1 MMVQSDRQKKLI
13 KWLRIILVL
22 FGLIFSII
30 GILGFFMNMGK
41 TGRKNEVYYE
51 YRNFGSQ
58 FAGIDI
64 DDDGNI
70 YIAEDTRGIIQ
81 VYTSKGKFLY
91 GIECDTNGGTFSFME
106 KDNEI
111 YVSISR
117 GTSLKIVN
125 KTIIETPDI
134 DEKYSRALRFR
145 KNDLL
150 YIFKRS
156 GKVIKESPDG
166 KSEVI
171 ELEGFKKEWHPMVY
185 MSIYAIGFGLFG
197 LGSGFFKY
205 ALDSTIEYCNKM

>member
-1 MMVQSDRQKKLI
+1 
-13 KWLRIILVL
+13 
-22 FGLIFSII
+22 
-30 GILGFFMNMGK
+30 
-41 TGRKNEVYYE
+41 
-51 YRNFGSQ
+51 
-58 FAGIDI
+58 
-64 DDDGNI
+64 
-70 YIAEDTRGIIQ
+70 
-81 VYTSKGKFLY
+81 
-91 GIECDTNGGTFSFME
+91 ME

-134 DEKYSRALRFR
+134 DEKYSRSLRFR
-145 KNDLL
+145 KNNLL

-156 GKVIKESPDG
+156 GKVIKESSDG
-166 KSEVI
+166 RSEVI